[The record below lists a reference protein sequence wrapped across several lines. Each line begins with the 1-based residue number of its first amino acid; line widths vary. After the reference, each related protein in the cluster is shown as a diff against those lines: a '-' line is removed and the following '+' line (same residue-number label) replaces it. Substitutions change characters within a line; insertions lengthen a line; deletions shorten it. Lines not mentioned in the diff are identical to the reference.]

1 MKKIFVGNM
10 ERTVTEQLIRSLF
23 EPYGA
28 IERIT
33 MVSDEAGH
41 TKGFGFIEMGDDD
54 AAGRAIAAMNGCEL
68 NGKVL
73 TVSEARSKG
82 AARSGGRRSE

>member
-1 MKKIFVGNM
+1 MKRIFVGNM

-23 EPYGA
+23 EPYGVV
-28 IERIT
+28 ERIS
-33 MVSDEAGH
+33 MVADEAGH
-41 TKGFGFIEMGDDD
+41 PKGFGFIEMGDDD
-54 AAGRAIAAMNGCEL
+54 AAGKAIAAMNGCEL

-82 AARSGGRRSE
+82 ATRSGGRRSE

>member
-1 MKKIFVGNM
+1 MKRIFVGNM
-10 ERTVTEQLIRSLF
+10 ERSVTEQLIRSLF

-28 IERIT
+28 VERIT
-33 MVSDEAGH
+33 MVSDEAGQ

-54 AAGRAIAAMNGCEL
+54 AAGKAIVAMNGCEL

>member
-1 MKKIFVGNM
+1 MGNM

-23 EPYGA
+23 EAYGA
-28 IERIT
+28 VERIT
-33 MVSDEAGH
+33 MVSDDAGH

-54 AAGRAIAAMNGCEL
+54 AAGKAIAAMNGCEL
-68 NGKVL
+68 NGKAL

>member
-1 MKKIFVGNM
+1 MKTIFVGNM
-10 ERTVTEQLIRSLF
+10 ERAVTEPAIRSLF
-23 EPYGA
+23 ETYGTV
-28 IERIT
+28 ERVTI
-33 MVSDEAGH
+33 VSDEAGQ
-41 TKGFGFIEMGDDD
+41 TKGFGFVEMADDD
-54 AAGRAIAAMNGCEL
+54 AAGKAIAAMNGCEL